1 MGADRNVR
9 VTGRTLPGIPLARL
23 QFQRFQQGLVYPTCD
38 FETLLFLIRADRG
51 SGYGPEPA
59 IYRPGMIAERLKLP
73 NAPDLASLAMELG
86 YADQSHFTRDFTK
99 MVGRSP
105 VTFHQRE
112 AG

>member
-1 MGADRNVR
+1 MLESVSRALTISVSPKW
-9 VTGRTLPGIPLARL
+9 VI
-23 QFQRFQQGLVYPTCD
+23 QCYGLH
-38 FETLLFLIRADRG
+38 EA
-51 SGYGPEPA
+51 
-59 IYRPGMIAERLKLP
+59 AERLKLP